1 MKLKRYKLLL
11 IALLI
16 VGCGDDGIEYSI
28 LGKWTVTESTNAVG
42 SENYHDCNMFFVD
55 TYFDITV
62 DSFIKIS
69 ELIGIDS
76 LGNPTTNWFWAME
89 FNYVND
95 NPNLTLSYNS
105 YWQEEK
111 YFTYEVNG
119 TELNLQSLS
128 SIYNGDTTTC
138 NSNVIATSVSVV
150 PDNCHLLDN
159 SCID

>member
-1 MKLKRYKLLL
+1 MKKLMIL
-11 IALLI
+11 ALLI
-16 VGCGDDGIEYSI
+16 VGCDDDDIEHSI
-28 LGKWTVTESTNAVG
+28 LGKWIVTESTNAVMY
-42 SENYHDCNMFFVD
+42 ENSDGCNNFFVD

-62 DSFIKIS
+62 DSFIWIS
-69 ELIGIDS
+69 EQIGMDEN
-76 LGNPTTNWFWAME
+76 GNPTTNWFWAME

-105 YWQEEK
+105 YWQKEQ

-128 SIYNGDTTTC
+128 RILNGDTTTC

>member
-1 MKLKRYKLLL
+1 MDGRESE
-11 IALLI
+11 
-16 VGCGDDGIEYSI
+16 GC
-28 LGKWTVTESTNAVG
+28 N
-42 SENYHDCNMFFVD
+42 NFFVD

-69 ELIGIDS
+69 EQIGMDEN
-76 LGNPTTNWFWAME
+76 GNPTTNWFWAME

-138 NSNVIATSVSVV
+138 NSNIIATSVSVV